1 MPNPN
6 PPLIHLKPQTPK
18 WQHLPTK
25 AIRVPEIFLQEIADF
40 ARKLDNGEFDSPE
53 PNQSFITIPSQAS
66 MVWLGIKPSISKL
79 VWAFGGLVSFFRV

>member
-1 MPNPN
+1 MPNPH
-6 PPLIHLKPQTPK
+6 PPLTNLKPQTPK

-53 PNQSFITIPSQAS
+53 PNLRLQRLHPNPL
-66 MVWLGIKPSISKL
+66 W
-79 VWAFGGLVSFFRV
+79 FG